1 MRENF
6 TFGLV
11 SPQDRTKKRI
21 ALDEKKT
28 GGWHFYF
35 RHRVFGTLSRALLT
49 PVGTVSVQ
57 SDKAKGINM
66 YQHNIT
72 NILIRI
78 QSQELTKQRNAK
90 INQTTI
96 LHITS
101 S

>member
-11 SPQDRTKKRI
+11 SPQGRTKKRI
-21 ALDEKKT
+21 TLDGKTT

-35 RHRVFGTLSRALLT
+35 WHRAFGPLSRALLT
-49 PVGTVSVQ
+49 AVGTVNIQ

-66 YQHNIT
+66 YQYNI

-78 QSQELTKQRNAK
+78 QSQGLTKERNAT